1 MHDRNSEFC
10 RDLDTVLLMEVIRD
24 ELWTS
29 NNPYHKTEAL
39 PKGNLKGV
47 FFLVCLRVRVCQHAM
62 LDVLGMQ

>member
-1 MHDRNSEFC
+1 MIGTQNSVGH
-10 RDLDTVLLMEVIRD
+10 LDTVLLMEVIRD

-47 FFLVCLRVRVCQHAM
+47 FSWFVCVSVY
-62 LDVLGMQ
+62 VSMQC